1 MERDELLSLIGTLRN
16 QSENEEE
23 RQNLITQISDE
34 VAGIFTSLDT
44 SRTANNELV
53 TANEQLR
60 SANMKLF
67 QKIGAE
73 PEGKPTETGEDEPPK
88 KRSFDEL
95 FNNEGDFV

>member
-16 QSENEEE
+16 QSEDEEA
-23 RQNLITQISDE
+23 RLNLITQISDE
-34 VAGIFTSLDT
+34 VTGLFTSLET
-44 SRTANNELV
+44 STSANNELA

-73 PEGKPTETGEDEPPK
+73 PEVKPIETGEDEPPK
-88 KRSFDEL
+88 KRSFNDL
-95 FNNEGDFV
+95 FNDKGEFV

>member
-1 MERDELLSLIGTLRN
+1 MERDELLSLIGSLRN
-16 QSENEEE
+16 QSDDEEA

-34 VAGIFTSLDT
+34 ITGVYTSLET
-44 SRTANNELV
+44 SNSANRELV

-73 PEGKPTETGEDEPPK
+73 PEGKPTDKGDEEPPK

-95 FNNEGDFV
+95 FNEKGEFV

>member
-1 MERDELLSLIGTLRN
+1 MERDELLSLIAGLRN
-16 QSENEEE
+16 QTEDEEA

-34 VAGIFTSLDT
+34 VTGVYTSLET
-44 SRTANNELV
+44 SNSANKELA

-73 PEGKPTETGEDEPPK
+73 PEVKPTDKGDEEPPK
-88 KRSFDEL
+88 KRSFNDL
-95 FNNEGDFV
+95 FNDKGEFV